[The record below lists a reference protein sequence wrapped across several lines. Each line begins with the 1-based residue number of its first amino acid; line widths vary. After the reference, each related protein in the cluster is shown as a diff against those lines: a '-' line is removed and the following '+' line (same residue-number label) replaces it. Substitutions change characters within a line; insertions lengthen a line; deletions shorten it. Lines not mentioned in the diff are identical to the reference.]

1 MNCGGYISSFM
12 TVPTTFPNHVVSGS
26 NTLYVAGD
34 SNILK
39 INMNTRM
46 ILATIPSPGKIKVM
60 SVGKYLFCGTESGVN
75 NDIFLLI

>member
-1 MNCGGYISSFM
+1 MTCGGYTNSYM
-12 TVPTTFPNHVVSGS
+12 GGTTGFPSPVVGGA
-26 NTLYVAGD
+26 NTLYIAGD

-46 ILATIPSPGKIKVM
+46 ILATIPAPGKIKVM

-75 NDIFLLI
+75 IILFYFI